1 MAEDEEL
8 AKIRDAILEADEA
21 LVGALDARAR
31 AIERYV
37 ELRASEPGSY
47 FALPSTAEIVQKALE
62 TSTDFPREPLER
74 ALREILG
81 ACAQM
86 IAPVKVAVHG
96 APGGFAYVAARAH
109 FGHSAELEARETV
122 ADVFEDVERKRVS
135 FGMVPFETSSDG
147 ALADTLDGLV
157 KFEPRICAELTIPS
171 TYDLVSRTGNAA
183 DVEKIYG
190 TAVALAGCEAG
201 LRREFPKAALL
212 DVRSGLVA
220 AQLAGED
227 HGSAAVV
234 AGFHEGEG
242 PDRSGNT
249 LRRVRERIEDKAGVE
264 TRFVVIGHER
274 PRRTSKDRT
283 ILALA
288 VGDEPGSLYHALQPF
303 ADRGINLT
311 RIESRTARSSSW
323 RYLFILEL
331 DGHVTDRSVL
341 TAVDE
346 VRNASRHLKVLGS
359 FPRPSE

>member
-1 MAEDEEL
+1 MSEDEEL
-8 AKIRDAILEADEA
+8 AKIRDAILHADEA
-21 LVGALDARAR
+21 LVAALDARAQ
-31 AIERYV
+31 AVKRYV
-37 ELRASEPGSY
+37 ELRAREPGSY

-62 TSTDFPREPLER
+62 TSTDFPREALER

-86 IAPVKVAVHG
+86 IAPIKVAVHG

-109 FGHSAELEARETV
+109 FGHSAQLEAHETV
-122 ADVFEDVERKRVS
+122 AEVFEDVERKRVS

-171 TYDLVSRTGNAA
+171 TYDLVSRTGNAG

-190 TAVALAGCEAG
+190 TAAALAACEAG
-201 LRREFPKAALL
+201 LRRAFPKAALL
-212 DVRSGLVA
+212 DVRSALVA
-220 AQLAGED
+220 ADFAAED
-227 HGSAAVV
+227 HGAAAVV
-234 AGFHEGEG
+234 AGFHDDETDGQG
-242 PDRSGNT
+242 RN
-249 LRRVRERIEDKAGVE
+249 LRRVLERVEDKTGVH

-274 PRRTSKDRT
+274 PRRTSRDRT

-311 RIESRTARSSSW
+311 RIESRSAMSAGW

-331 DGHVTDRSVL
+331 DGHMTDRGVL

-346 VRNASRHLKVLGS
+346 VRNASRHLKILGS